1 MAETDLTRDPGLAR
15 PPLGGEADPAGQPG
29 VTGQAG
35 MTGQPG
41 VTGEPD
47 QTRELTADPEPT
59 QWLAAPPPPPP
70 AGQGDAPGQHGG
82 VSPTAEGE
90 QGLATH
96 SPLSHER
103 LDAIGRHLRVESPWM
118 LASAGLL
125 VLLAAFWAGSIVS
138 AFQHGH
144 HITAQTRILR
154 VLAPGS
160 FAWVLGAAVAVA
172 LYSAGRRFEVPP
184 PRPGPLRAPL
194 AMGLVLAGAAAVAS
208 SALSLVVEL
217 TNFAHG
223 ISGAL
228 AGLIAYA
235 GSLVLAGAVAWW
247 TNLEH
252 EEATAPQ

>member
-1 MAETDLTRDPGLAR
+1 MAETDLTPEPGL
-15 PPLGGEADPAGQPG
+15 
-29 VTGQAG
+29 
-35 MTGQPG
+35 
-41 VTGEPD
+41 TGEPD
-47 QTRELTADPEPT
+47 MTRQPDLTGQPDRTRPLAADPEPT
-59 QWLAAPPPPPP
+59 QWLAGPPPPPP
-70 AGQGDAPGQHGG
+70 AGHGERPAHAGGTGTAAGGDK
-82 VSPTAEGE
+82 
-90 QGLATH
+90 GLATH
-96 SPLSHER
+96 SPLPRER
-103 LDAIGRHLRVESPWM
+103 LSSAARHLRVESPWM

-125 VLLAAFWAGSIVS
+125 VLLGAYWAGSIVS

-144 HITAQTRILR
+144 HITAQTRVLR

-172 LYSAGRRFEVPP
+172 LYSAGRRFEVPT

-208 SALSLVVEL
+208 SALSLIVEL
-217 TNFAHG
+217 TNFGHG

-235 GSLVLAGAVAWW
+235 GSLVVAGAVAWW

-252 EEATAPQ
+252 EESAGAR

>member
-1 MAETDLTRDPGLAR
+1 MTDLTRDPG
-15 PPLGGEADPAGQPG
+15 PAGQ
-29 VTGQAG
+29 A
-35 MTGQPG
+35 
-41 VTGEPD
+41 D
-47 QTRELTADPEPT
+47 QTRELAADPEPT
-59 QWLAAPPPPPP
+59 QWLAGPPPPPP
-70 AGQGDAPGQHGG
+70 AGPGEGPEQHAGAAR
-82 VSPTAEGE
+82 SAAEGE

-96 SPLSHER
+96 SPLSQER
-103 LDAIGRHLRVESPWM
+103 LQAAGKHLRVESPWM

-125 VLLAAFWAGSIVS
+125 VLLGSFWAGSIVS

-144 HITAQTRILR
+144 HITAQTRVLR
-154 VLAPGS
+154 VLAPGG

-172 LYSAGRRFEVPP
+172 LYSAGRRFEVPN

-208 SALSLVVEL
+208 AALSLIVEL
-217 TNFAHG
+217 TNFGHG

-252 EEATAPQ
+252 EEATGSR

>member
-1 MAETDLTRDPGLAR
+1 MAETDLTRDPG
-15 PPLGGEADPAGQPG
+15 PATEPGMSGQPG
-29 VTGQAG
+29 LSGEPG
-35 MTGQPG
+35 LSGQPG
-41 VTGEPD
+41 MAGPPD

-59 QWLAAPPPPPP
+59 QWLATPPPPPP
-70 AGQGDAPGQHGG
+70 AGQGEIPGQHAGG
-82 VSPTAEGE
+82 PSSPPEGE
-90 QGLATH
+90 HGLATH

-103 LDAIGRHLRVESPWM
+103 LDAVGRHLRVESPWM

-125 VLLAAFWAGSIVS
+125 AMLAAFWAGSIVS

-208 SALSLVVEL
+208 AALSLVVEL
-217 TNFAHG
+217 TNFGHG

-252 EEATAPQ
+252 EEATGPH